1 MQQTEESDS
10 IFVGS
15 YLCRFETRKNDN
27 GAVSTLLD
35 VFIHEKI
42 QSRTT
47 YRLIREPSVNDQY
60 PQNNLILR
68 KNNWRGWFGSNPAC
82 VMSEALPVQDIRVLA
97 GRRDPICMNKTAA
110 GT

>member
-15 YLCRFETRKNDN
+15 YWCRFETRKNDN
-27 GAVSTLLD
+27 GAVPTLLD
-35 VFIHEKI
+35 VFIYEKI

-47 YRLIREPSVNDQY
+47 YHLIREPSVNY

-68 KNNWRGWFGSNPAC
+68 KSNWPGWFGSNLAC
-82 VMSEALPVQDIRVLA
+82 VMSEAF
-97 GRRDPICMNKTAA
+97 
-110 GT
+110 

>member
-27 GAVSTLLD
+27 GAVPTLLD

-47 YRLIREPSVNDQY
+47 YHLIREPSMNDQY

-68 KNNWRGWFGSNPAC
+68 KKIGVVGS
-82 VMSEALPVQDIRVLA
+82 
-97 GRRDPICMNKTAA
+97 DPIRPVS
-110 GT
+110 